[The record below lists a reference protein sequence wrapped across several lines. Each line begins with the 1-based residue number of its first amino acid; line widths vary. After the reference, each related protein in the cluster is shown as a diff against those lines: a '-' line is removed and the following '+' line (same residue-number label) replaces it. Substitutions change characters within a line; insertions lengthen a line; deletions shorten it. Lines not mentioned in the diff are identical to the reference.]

1 MYFVAIFDLPHGWL
15 KITANPGLRLV
26 ECAVTGIPIAV
37 LLQGFSSGGAMK
49 LFVVVLGFFLLSAC
63 VTRQVERET
72 VVERPAPNT
81 VVVPNQ
87 GTTRGSDTTI
97 IVPQR

>member
-1 MYFVAIFDLPHGWL
+1 M
-15 KITANPGLRLV
+15 TS
-26 ECAVTGIPIAV
+26 TGIPIAA
-37 LLQGFSSGGAMK
+37 LFEGFSSGGDMR

-72 VVERPAPNT
+72 VVERPRAET
-81 VVVPNQ
+81 IVVPDQ